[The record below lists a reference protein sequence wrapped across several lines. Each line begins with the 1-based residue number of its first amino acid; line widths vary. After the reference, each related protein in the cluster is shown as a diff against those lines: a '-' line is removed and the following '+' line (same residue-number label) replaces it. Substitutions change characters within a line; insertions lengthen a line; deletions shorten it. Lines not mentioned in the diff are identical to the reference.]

1 MASLIPTSFKKAIVD
16 LLISTKEDKWL
27 MLLTSAHAPA
37 ASQQFVSQVMGNE
50 VVDPGGIYPA
60 GGVPVPLCT
69 AQPHGINYYLDAPDV
84 SIGPGATLTYR
95 YGILYTKTG
104 GTGQATYKI
113 RAQIDFD
120 PVTELDQQ
128 VTNGTT
134 TIQWYGVGIIYVS

>member
-1 MASLIPTSFKKAIVD
+1 MASLIPISFKKEIVD

-27 MLLTSAHAPA
+27 MLLKSTHAPA
-37 ASQQFVSQVMGNE
+37 ASQKYVSE
-50 VVDPGGIYPA
+50 VVAHEITDVGGVYPA
-60 GGVPVPLCT
+60 GGVPVPNCT
-69 AQPHGINYYLDAPDV
+69 AQPDGNNYYLDAPDV

-104 GTGQATYKI
+104 GSSQATYKI

-120 PVTELDQQ
+120 PITELDQQ

-134 TIQWYGVGIIYVS
+134 TIQWNAVGIIYVK